1 MKLIAVL
8 AWCTAIGFGVFM
20 LAIWLVELDRDV
32 PRTVAT
38 RMPIPVISA
47 HALLAI
53 AGVPVWLVYLV
64 TDEHTVAWLAA
75 AMLACVAVL
84 GLTMAI
90 RWIGVLRTTPRVSA
104 PAVGPGRPAPA
115 VPAEREF
122 PVAAVISHGIA
133 AVTTVTFV
141 VLIALG
147 IGGGLRPG
155 YNGPPRSEFTRRP
168 PRCRLPRPAARCS
181 ARWPAPSSPAAAG

>member
-1 MKLIAVL
+1 
-8 AWCTAIGFGVFM
+8 M

-32 PRTVAT
+32 PRTAAT
-38 RMPIPVISA
+38 RLPIPVISA

-53 AGVPVWLVYLV
+53 GGVPVWLVYLV
-64 TDEHTVAWLAA
+64 TGEQKVAWLAA
-75 AMLACVAVL
+75 AILAGVAVL

-90 RWIGVLRTTPRVSA
+90 RWIGVLRTTPRG
-104 PAVGPGRPAPA
+104 PAAATWPDPDRPARA

-122 PVAAVISHGIA
+122 PLAAVVGHGIA

-141 VLIALG
+141 VLTALG

-155 YNGPPRSEFTRRP
+155 R
-168 PRCRLPRPAARCS
+168 
-181 ARWPAPSSPAAAG
+181 AAG